1 MSFPSARTFAGL
13 VVAGIAAPAAVGLVA
28 QPASAASVGTWD
40 EVAQCEST
48 GNWSISTGNGYYG
61 GLQFSSGTWAGFG
74 GKQYAPRADQ
84 ATKAQQIAV
93 AEKVLAAQGPG
104 AWPSCGKLAGLQR
117 GGPAPEA
124 PTKGTGTSSAGTSGA
139 GKAKTPSAPAAPK
152 PARGANTYTVVSGD
166 TLGTIGS
173 ELGVGWERLYSDNRS
188 VIGSDPDVILP
199 GQRLSYGA
207 GAGSGSA
214 PGSGSGSGSGKATP
228 AAPKP
233 SKSTGSSTGSNNSG
247 NSSGSRT
254 GSARGV
260 LPVSGASISARYH
273 QSGGW
278 AAGHHTGIDFAVS
291 TGTPVKAAA
300 AGTVVSS
307 GWQGA
312 YGNAV
317 VIKHDDGR
325 YTLSAHLSSATA
337 STGERV
343 SAGEQIGRSGSTG
356 NSTGPHLHFEVRSS
370 NGYGADINPVTWLS
384 GLGVAL

>member
-1 MSFPSARTFAGL
+1 MSFPSARTLAGL

-40 EVAQCEST
+40 KVARCEST
-48 GNWSISTGNGYYG
+48 NDWSIDTGNGYYG
-61 GLQFSSGTWAGFG
+61 GLQFSSGTWAEFG
-74 GKQYAPRADQ
+74 GRQYAPQANQ

-93 AEKVLAAQGPG
+93 AEKVLATQGPG

-124 PTKGTGTSSAGTSGA
+124 PARGAGTPTA
-139 GKAKTPSAPAAPK
+139 HQKADAAPAAPK
-152 PARGANTYTVVSGD
+152 SRGAHTYTVAAGD

-173 ELGVGWERLYSDNRS
+173 ELGVSWQSLYSANRS
-188 VIGSDPDVILP
+188 VIGSDPDVIFP
-199 GQRLSYGA
+199 GQRLAYGSSSG
-207 GAGSGSA
+207 GAA
-214 PGSGSGSGSGKATP
+214 Q

-233 SKSTGSSTGSNNSG
+233 SGPSGSSE
-247 NSSGSRT
+247 SSGSSRS
-254 GSARGV
+254 GSSGAEGV
-260 LPVSGASISARYH
+260 LPVSGGSVSARYH
-273 QSGGW
+273 QAGGW
-278 AAGHHTGIDFAVS
+278 AAGYHTGIDFAVS
-291 TGTPVKAAA
+291 TGTPVRAAA

-337 STGERV
+337 SAGERV
-343 SAGEQIGRSGSTG
+343 SAGERIGRSGNTG

-370 NGYGADINPVTWLS
+370 NSYGADVNPVTWLN
-384 GLGVAL
+384 GHGVSL

>member
-1 MSFPSARTFAGL
+1 MSFPSARTLAGL

-40 EVAQCEST
+40 KVAQCEST
-48 GNWSISTGNGYYG
+48 NDWSIDTGNGYYG
-61 GLQFSSGTWAGFG
+61 GLQFSSGTWAEFG
-74 GKQYAPRADQ
+74 GRQYAPQADQ

-93 AEKVLAAQGPG
+93 AEKVLATQGPG
-104 AWPSCGKLAGLQR
+104 AWPACGKLAGLQR

-124 PTKGTGTSSAGTSGA
+124 PEAPARGA
-139 GKAKTPSAPAAPK
+139 GASTADESAEAPAAPK
-152 PARGANTYTVVSGD
+152 ARGANNYTVVSGD

-173 ELGVGWERLYSDNRS
+173 ELGVGWESLYSANRS
-188 VIGSDPDVILP
+188 VIGSDPDMIFP
-199 GQRLSYGA
+199 GQRLAYG
-207 GAGSGSA
+207 SSDSSDSA
-214 PGSGSGSGSGKATP
+214 P

-233 SKSTGSSTGSNNSG
+233 SSSSSSSESSDSSDSAGSSDSADSSDSSD
-247 NSSGSRT
+247 SSGS
-254 GSARGV
+254 GSRSGAEGA
-260 LPVSGASISARYH
+260 LPVSGGSISARYH
-273 QSGGW
+273 QAGGW
-278 AAGHHTGIDFAVS
+278 AAGYHTGIDFAVS
-291 TGTPVKAAA
+291 TGTPVRAAA

-337 STGERV
+337 SEGERV
-343 SAGEQIGRSGSTG
+343 SAGERIGSSGNTG

-370 NGYGADINPVTWLS
+370 NSYGADINPVTWLN
-384 GLGVAL
+384 GLGVSV

>member
-1 MSFPSARTFAGL
+1 MSFPSARTLAGL

-40 EVAQCEST
+40 KVAQCEST
-48 GNWSISTGNGYYG
+48 NDWSINTGNGYYG
-61 GLQFSSGTWAGFG
+61 GLQFSSSTWAEFG
-74 GKQYAPRADQ
+74 GRQYAPQANQ

-93 AEKVLAAQGPG
+93 AEKVLAVQGPG

-124 PTKGTGTSSAGTSGA
+124 PAKGTGTSSAGKRVEA
-139 GKAKTPSAPAAPK
+139 PEAPAAPK
-152 PARGANTYTVVSGD
+152 RAQSAHSYTVVSGD

-173 ELGVGWERLYSDNRS
+173 ELGVSWQTLYSENRS
-188 VIGSDPDVILP
+188 VIGSNPHMILP
-199 GQRLSYGA
+199 GQRLAY
-207 GAGSGSA
+207 
-214 PGSGSGSGSGKATP
+214 GSGSGGSSDSGSSTP
-228 AAPKP
+228 AAPK
-233 SKSTGSSTGSNNSG
+233 SSS
-247 NSSGSRT
+247 SSGSAKSSDSS
-254 GSARGV
+254 GSSQSSSKSSSSSSGAEGV
-260 LPVSGASISARYH
+260 LPVSGGSISARYH
-273 QSGGW
+273 QAGGW
-278 AAGHHTGIDFAVS
+278 AAGYHTGIDFAVS
-291 TGTPVKAAA
+291 TGTPVRAAA

-337 STGERV
+337 SEGERV
-343 SAGEQIGRSGSTG
+343 SAGEQVGRSGNTG

-370 NGYGADINPVTWLS
+370 NSYGADVNPVTWLN
-384 GLGVAL
+384 GLGVSL

>member
-1 MSFPSARTFAGL
+1 MSFPTARTLAGL

-40 EVAQCEST
+40 KVAQCEST
-48 GNWSISTGNGYYG
+48 GNWSINTGNGYYG
-61 GLQFSSGTWAGFG
+61 GLQFSAGTWAEFG
-74 GKQYAPRADQ
+74 GRQYAPQANQ

-93 AEKVLAAQGPG
+93 AEKVLAGQGPG

-124 PTKGTGTSSAGTSGA
+124 PAKSAGTSTA
-139 GKAKTPSAPAAPK
+139 EKRAKTPSAPAAPTSGQ
-152 PARGANTYTVVSGD
+152 GAKTYTVVSGD

-173 ELGVGWERLYSDNRS
+173 RVGVDWQKLYSDNRS
-188 VIGSDPDVILP
+188 VIGSNPDMIIP
-199 GQRLSYGA
+199 GQRLSYG
-207 GAGSGSA
+207 
-214 PGSGSGSGSGKATP
+214 SGSGAASDSGRSTP
-228 AAPKP
+228 AAPKSSNS
-233 SKSTGSSTGSNNSG
+233 SKSAGSSR
-247 NSSGSRT
+247 SSS
-254 GSARGV
+254 SAKGV

-337 STGERV
+337 SAGERV
-343 SAGEQIGRSGSTG
+343 SAGERIGRSGNTG

-370 NGYGADINPVTWLS
+370 NSYGADINPVTWLN
-384 GLGVAL
+384 GLGVSL

>member
-1 MSFPSARTFAGL
+1 MSFPSARTLAGL

-40 EVAQCEST
+40 KVARCEST
-48 GNWSISTGNGYYG
+48 NDWSINTGNGYYG
-61 GLQFSSGTWAGFG
+61 GLQFSSGTWAEFG
-74 GKQYAPRADQ
+74 GRQYANQANQ
-84 ATKAQQIAV
+84 ATKAQQIAI
-93 AEKVLAAQGPG
+93 AEKVLATQGPG

-124 PTKGTGTSSAGTSGA
+124 PKAPAKGTSTA
-139 GKAKTPSAPAAPK
+139 GKNTETPAAPK
-152 PARGANTYTVVSGD
+152 RAQGAHSYTVVSGD

-173 ELGVGWERLYSDNRS
+173 ELGVSWQTLYSENRS
-188 VIGSDPDVILP
+188 VIGSNPHMILP
-199 GQRLSYGA
+199 GQRLAY
-207 GAGSGSA
+207 GSGGSSD
-214 PGSGSGSGSGKATP
+214 SGSSTP
-228 AAPKP
+228 AAPK
-233 SKSTGSSTGSNNSG
+233 SSSSSS
-247 NSSGSRT
+247 SSGSSKSSKSSDSS
-254 GSARGV
+254 GSSESGSKSSSKRSGAKGV
-260 LPVSGASISARYH
+260 LPVSGGSISARYH

-278 AAGHHTGIDFAVS
+278 AAGYHTGIDFAVS
-291 TGTPVKAAA
+291 TGTPVRAAA

-337 STGERV
+337 SEGERV
-343 SAGEQIGRSGSTG
+343 SAGEQVGRSGNTG

-370 NGYGADINPVTWLS
+370 NSYGADVNPVTWLN
-384 GLGVAL
+384 GLGVSL

>member
-1 MSFPSARTFAGL
+1 MSFPSARTLAGL

-40 EVAQCEST
+40 KVAQCEST
-48 GNWSISTGNGYYG
+48 NDWSIDTGNGYYG
-61 GLQFSSGTWAGFG
+61 GLQFSSSTWVEFG
-74 GKQYAPRADQ
+74 GRQYAPQADQ

-93 AEKVLAAQGPG
+93 AEKVLATQGPG

-124 PTKGTGTSSAGTSGA
+124 PEAPVRGAGTSTA
-139 GKAKTPSAPAAPK
+139 DKNAEAAPAAPK
-152 PARGANTYTVVSGD
+152 AEGANTYTVAGGD

-173 ELGVGWERLYSDNRS
+173 ELGVSWQTLYSENRS
-188 VIGSDPDVILP
+188 VIGSDPDVIFP
-199 GQRLSYGA
+199 GQRLAY
-207 GAGSGSA
+207 GSGGSSD
-214 PGSGSGSGSGKATP
+214 SGSSTP
-228 AAPKP
+228 AAPKSASSSSSSDSSDSSSDP
-233 SKSTGSSTGSNNSG
+233 SDSSD
-247 NSSGSRT
+247 SSGSSS
-254 GSARGV
+254 SAEGV
-260 LPVSGASISARYH
+260 LPVSGGSISARYH
-273 QSGGW
+273 QAGGW
-278 AAGHHTGIDFAVS
+278 AAGYHTGIDFAVS
-291 TGTPVKAAA
+291 TGTPVRAAA

-337 STGERV
+337 SEGERV
-343 SAGEQIGRSGSTG
+343 SAGEQIGRSGNTG

-370 NGYGADINPVTWLS
+370 NSYGADVNPVTWLN
-384 GLGVAL
+384 GLGVSL

>member
-1 MSFPSARTFAGL
+1 MSFPSARTLAGL

-40 EVAQCEST
+40 KVAQCEST
-48 GNWSISTGNGYYG
+48 NGWSIDTGNGYYG
-61 GLQFSSGTWAGFG
+61 GLQFSSSTWAEFG
-74 GKQYAPRADQ
+74 GRQYAPQADQ

-93 AEKVLAAQGPG
+93 AEKVLAVQGPG

-124 PTKGTGTSSAGTSGA
+124 PEAPAKGTGTSTANKNA
-139 GKAKTPSAPAAPK
+139 EAPAAPK
-152 PARGANTYTVVSGD
+152 AQGADTYTVASGD

-173 ELGVGWERLYSDNRS
+173 ELGVSWQTLYSENRS
-188 VIGSDPDVILP
+188 VIGSDPDMIFP
-199 GQRLSYGA
+199 GQRLAYGSDS
-207 GAGSGSA
+207 GGSSDSGS
-214 PGSGSGSGSGKATP
+214 STP
-228 AAPKP
+228 AAPK
-233 SKSTGSSTGSNNSG
+233 SSSSSSSSSSSESADSSDSSES
-247 NSSGSRT
+247 SSG
-254 GSARGV
+254 AEGV
-260 LPVSGASISARYH
+260 LPVSGGSISARYH
-273 QSGGW
+273 QAGGW
-278 AAGHHTGIDFAVS
+278 AAGYHTGIDFAVS
-291 TGTPVKAAA
+291 TGTPVRAAA

-337 STGERV
+337 SEGERV
-343 SAGEQIGRSGSTG
+343 SAGEQVGRSGNTG

-370 NGYGADINPVTWLS
+370 NSYGADVNPVTWLN
-384 GLGVAL
+384 GLGVSL

>member
-1 MSFPSARTFAGL
+1 MSFPSARTLAGL

-40 EVAQCEST
+40 KVAQCEST
-48 GNWSISTGNGYYG
+48 DDWSIDTGNGYYG
-61 GLQFSSGTWAGFG
+61 GLQFSSSTWAEFG
-74 GKQYAPRADQ
+74 GRQYAPQADQ

-93 AEKVLAAQGPG
+93 AEKVLATQGPG

-124 PTKGTGTSSAGTSGA
+124 PEAPARGAGTSA
-139 GKAKTPSAPAAPK
+139 ADESAEAPAAPK
-152 PARGANTYTVVSGD
+152 ARGANHYTVVSGD

-173 ELGVGWERLYSDNRS
+173 ELGVSWESLYSGNRS
-188 VIGSDPDVILP
+188 VIGSDPDVIFP
-199 GQRLSYGA
+199 GQRLAYGSDSGGGTQTA
-207 GAGSGSA
+207 PKPSSSSGSSESSDSSDA
-214 PGSGSGSGSGKATP
+214 SGSSDSSGSGS
-228 AAPKP
+228 
-233 SKSTGSSTGSNNSG
+233 
-247 NSSGSRT
+247 SGS
-254 GSARGV
+254 AEGV
-260 LPVSGASISARYH
+260 LPVSGGSISARYH
-273 QSGGW
+273 QAGGW
-278 AAGHHTGIDFAVS
+278 AAGYHTGIDFAVS
-291 TGTPVKAAA
+291 TGTPVRAAA

-337 STGERV
+337 SEGERV
-343 SAGEQIGRSGSTG
+343 SAGEQIGRSGNTG

-370 NGYGADINPVTWLS
+370 NSYGADVNPVSWLN
-384 GLGVAL
+384 GLGVSV

>member
-1 MSFPSARTFAGL
+1 MSFPSARTLAGL
-13 VVAGIAAPAAVGLVA
+13 VVAGIAAPAAMGLLA

-40 EVAQCEST
+40 KVAECEST
-48 GNWSISTGNGYYG
+48 NDWSISTGNGFYG
-61 GLQFSSGTWAGFG
+61 GLQFTPSTWAEFG
-74 GKQYAPRADQ
+74 GTQYAPQANQ
-84 ATKAQQIAV
+84 ATKAQQIAI

-124 PTKGTGTSSAGTSGA
+124 PAAEKNAEEPA
-139 GKAKTPSAPAAPK
+139 AQSAPAAAK
-152 PARGANTYTVVSGD
+152 SGRSDGTYTVVSGD

-173 ELGVGWERLYSDNRS
+173 ELGVGWQKLYSDNRS
-188 VIGSDPDVILP
+188 VIGSDPDMILP
-199 GQRLSYGA
+199 GQRLAY
-207 GAGSGSA
+207 
-214 PGSGSGSGSGKATP
+214 GSGSGSGSGSSAP
-228 AAPKP
+228 AESQS
-233 SKSTGSSTGSNNSG
+233 SKSSGSSDSSDSSDNEDSSG
-247 NSSGSRT
+247 NSSS
-254 GSARGV
+254 SSSSVEGV

-273 QSGGW
+273 QAGGW
-278 AAGHHTGIDFAVS
+278 AAGYHTGIDFAVG

-337 STGERV
+337 SEGERV
-343 SAGEQIGRSGSTG
+343 SAGEQIGLSGSTG

-370 NGYGADINPVTWLS
+370 NTYGADINPVTWLN
-384 GLGVAL
+384 GLGVSL

>member
-40 EVAQCEST
+40 KVAQCEST
-48 GNWSISTGNGYYG
+48 GTWSISTGNGYYG
-61 GLQFSSGTWAGFG
+61 GLQFSSATWAEFG
-74 GKQYAPRADQ
+74 GKQYAPQADR

-93 AEKVLAAQGPG
+93 AEKVLATQGPG
-104 AWPSCGKLAGLQR
+104 AWPACGKLAGLQR

-124 PTKGTGTSSAGTSGA
+124 PKAPAAPAAPAKGTGTSTA
-139 GKAKTPSAPAAPK
+139 GK
-152 PARGANTYTVVSGD
+152 GANGYTVVSGD

-173 ELGVGWERLYSDNRS
+173 KLGIGWQKLYADNRS
-188 VIGSDPDVILP
+188 VVGSDPDVILP
-199 GQRLSYGA
+199 GQRLAY
-207 GAGSGSA
+207 
-214 PGSGSGSGSGKATP
+214 GSGSGGGSEAP

-233 SKSTGSSTGSNNSG
+233 SKPSTSSKPSNSSKSTGSSK
-247 NSSGSRT
+247 
-254 GSARGV
+254 AKGV
-260 LPVSGASISARYH
+260 LPVSGATVSARYH

-337 STGERV
+337 SAGERV
-343 SAGEQIGRSGSTG
+343 LAGEQIGRSGNTG

-370 NGYGADINPVTWLS
+370 NSYGADVNPVTWLN
-384 GLGVAL
+384 GLGVSL

>member
-1 MSFPSARTFAGL
+1 MSFPSARTLAGL

-40 EVAQCEST
+40 KVAQCEST
-48 GNWSISTGNGYYG
+48 SDWSIDTGNGYYG
-61 GLQFSSGTWAGFG
+61 GLQFSSGTWAEFG
-74 GKQYAPRADQ
+74 GWQYAPQADQ

-93 AEKVLAAQGPG
+93 AEKVLATQGPG

-124 PTKGTGTSSAGTSGA
+124 PEA
-139 GKAKTPSAPAAPK
+139 
-152 PARGANTYTVVSGD
+152 PARGAGTSTVNKNGDAAPKARGANAYTVAAGD

-173 ELGVGWERLYSDNRS
+173 ELGVSWQTLYSENRS
-188 VIGSDPDVILP
+188 VIGSDPDVIFP
-199 GQRLSYGA
+199 GQRLAYGSA
-207 GAGSGSA
+207 DSGS
-214 PGSGSGSGSGKATP
+214 STP
-228 AAPKP
+228 AAAPKP
-233 SKSTGSSTGSNNSG
+233 AGKTSSSSSSESSESSSKSSS
-247 NSSGSRT
+247 
-254 GSARGV
+254 AEGV
-260 LPVSGASISARYH
+260 LPVSGGSISARYH
-273 QSGGW
+273 QAGGW
-278 AAGHHTGIDFAVS
+278 AAGYHTGIDFAVS
-291 TGTPVKAAA
+291 TGTPVRAAA

-337 STGERV
+337 SEGERV
-343 SAGEQIGRSGSTG
+343 SAGEQIGRSGNTG

-370 NGYGADINPVTWLS
+370 NSYGADVNPVTWLN
-384 GLGVAL
+384 GLGVSL

>member
-1 MSFPSARTFAGL
+1 MSFPSARTLAGL

-48 GNWSISTGNGYYG
+48 NDWSISTGNGYYG
-61 GLQFSSGTWAGFG
+61 GLQFSSSSWAEFG
-74 GKQYAPRADQ
+74 GRQYAPQADQ

-93 AEKVLAAQGPG
+93 AEKVLATQGPG

-124 PTKGTGTSSAGTSGA
+124 PEAPAKGTGTSTADKNSDT
-139 GKAKTPSAPAAPK
+139 PAAPK
-152 PARGANTYTVVSGD
+152 RAQGANSYTVVSGD

-173 ELGVGWERLYSDNRS
+173 ELGVSWQALYSENRS
-188 VIGSDPDVILP
+188 VIGSDPDVIFP
-199 GQRLSYGA
+199 GQRLAY
-207 GAGSGSA
+207 
-214 PGSGSGSGSGKATP
+214 GSGSGGSSDSGSSTP

-233 SKSTGSSTGSNNSG
+233 AGSSSSSKSSD
-247 NSSGSRT
+247 SSGSRSSS
-254 GSARGV
+254 GAEGV
-260 LPVSGASISARYH
+260 LPVSGGSISARYH
-273 QSGGW
+273 QAGGW
-278 AAGHHTGIDFAVS
+278 AAGYHTGIDFAVS
-291 TGTPVKAAA
+291 TGTPVRAAA

-337 STGERV
+337 SEGERV
-343 SAGEQIGRSGSTG
+343 FAGERIGRSGNTG

-370 NGYGADINPVTWLS
+370 NSYGADVNPVTWLNNH
-384 GLGVAL
+384 GVSL

>member
-1 MSFPSARTFAGL
+1 MSFPSARTLAGL

-40 EVAQCEST
+40 KVAQCEST
-48 GNWSISTGNGYYG
+48 DDWSIDTGNGYYG
-61 GLQFSSGTWAGFG
+61 GLQFSSSTWAEFG
-74 GKQYAPRADQ
+74 GRQYAPQADQ

-93 AEKVLAAQGPG
+93 AEKVLAVQGPG

-124 PTKGTGTSSAGTSGA
+124 PAKGAGTSTA
-139 GKAKTPSAPAAPK
+139 NKNAEAPAAPK
-152 PARGANTYTVVSGD
+152 AHGADTYTVVSGD

-173 ELGVGWERLYSDNRS
+173 ELGVSWQTLYSDNRS
-188 VIGSDPDVILP
+188 VIGSDPDVIFP
-199 GQRLSYGA
+199 GQRLAY
-207 GAGSGSA
+207 
-214 PGSGSGSGSGKATP
+214 GSGSGGSSDSGSSTP
-228 AAPKP
+228 AAPK
-233 SKSTGSSTGSNNSG
+233 SSSSSSSSE
-247 NSSGSRT
+247 SSGSSDSSDSSES
-254 GSARGV
+254 GSSSSGAEGV
-260 LPVSGASISARYH
+260 LPVSGGSISARYH
-273 QSGGW
+273 QAGGW
-278 AAGHHTGIDFAVS
+278 AAGYHTGIDFAVS
-291 TGTPVKAAA
+291 TGTPVRAAA

-337 STGERV
+337 SEGERV
-343 SAGEQIGRSGSTG
+343 SAGEQVGRSGNTG

-370 NGYGADINPVTWLS
+370 NSYGADVNPVTWLN
-384 GLGVAL
+384 GLGVSL

>member
-1 MSFPSARTFAGL
+1 MSFPSARTLAGL

-40 EVAQCEST
+40 KVAQCEST
-48 GNWSISTGNGYYG
+48 NDWSIDTGNGYYG
-61 GLQFSSGTWAGFG
+61 GLQFSSSTWAEFG
-74 GKQYAPRADQ
+74 GRQYAPQADQ
-84 ATKAQQIAV
+84 ATKAQQIAI
-93 AEKVLAAQGPG
+93 AEKVLATQGPG

-124 PTKGTGTSSAGTSGA
+124 PAAPARGAGTSTA
-139 GKAKTPSAPAAPK
+139 DESAEAPAAPK
-152 PARGANTYTVVSGD
+152 AQGANNYTVVSGD

-173 ELGVGWERLYSDNRS
+173 ELGVSWESLYSENRS
-188 VIGSDPDVILP
+188 VIGSDPDMIFP
-199 GQRLSYGA
+199 GQRLAYGSDS
-207 GAGSGSA
+207 GGS
-214 PGSGSGSGSGKATP
+214 TQ

-233 SKSTGSSTGSNNSG
+233 STSSTSSTSSSSSESSD
-247 NSSGSRT
+247 SSGSSDSSDSSESS
-254 GSARGV
+254 GSSDSGSSSSAEGA
-260 LPVSGASISARYH
+260 LPVSGGSISARYH
-273 QSGGW
+273 QAGGW
-278 AAGHHTGIDFAVS
+278 AAGYHTGIDFAVS
-291 TGTPVKAAA
+291 TGTPVRAAA

-337 STGERV
+337 SEGERV
-343 SAGEQIGRSGSTG
+343 SAGEQIGRSGNTG

-370 NGYGADINPVTWLS
+370 NSYGADVNPVTWLN
-384 GLGVAL
+384 GLGVSV